1 MFKQT
6 KAYTSIRNKLVAAVA
21 MLLVA
26 SIMMVSSSYAW
37 FTLSTAPEVTGITT
51 TVGSNGSLEIAL
63 APADGTEPTSDLG
76 DAVKDVFLKNTT
88 WGNLVDLSDARYG
101 LDKLIL
107 NLAKYDST
115 NNALNSNPLSYPE
128 YGADGRPGDLVHNT
142 NVGRYDTTEE
152 KFIADSKYFGVR
164 GVGSSTTMSA
174 QQAGLASA
182 KSAVNLSRSNALTI
196 MRQTLN
202 KNGAALADMLIA
214 KETANQEDFKDWVDD
229 IGNLLVGID
238 SSLDSVE
245 AGLKATIKAYLASKV
260 AGIEEEATYNLAV
273 AAVDSVELSFWMNTY
288 TQNDAITSDMHS
300 AIHTAL
306 TTTSDGSTNP
316 FNEAYNKYS
325 AMRTSYNEASTAQAT
340 LVSKDTVTWTEMRE
354 VLDKLVNMDTG
365 IKVCGFAASDLK
377 ENLGALVTAI
387 GGDGIT
393 VTMEPGSGLFAD
405 MAMLVGDYTAKITLG
420 PISYGTIELE
430 AGMEAKMS
438 TVCIGDGSEITGQ
451 IANPYMVV
459 LSNSLSALQPSNES
473 ATTTYID
480 TYYGY
485 ILDLFFRT
493 NAAQSSLLLQTEAA
507 DRVYEDNAAG
517 AATEGDGANMI
528 FTVPLGVTEDQLQA
542 LVSAI
547 RVVFFKPDGAEGVGE
562 FVVEARL
569 DPTTIASDGIVDANG
584 NPAYKADLKLWI
596 TKEVDNPNYDAS
608 VEGSAATTLQT
619 GFAETKEDSVIMAL
633 EQNVATR
640 LSVLVYIDGNEIQ
653 NDDVANAATSMNG
666 VLNLQFSSDADL
678 QPMNYA
684 PLKQTTTEN
693 P

>member
-63 APADGTEPTSDLG
+63 SPADASAPSSELG
-76 DAVKDVFLKNTT
+76 DATKDLLEKNTT

-107 NLAKYDST
+107 NLATYDST
-115 NNALNSNPLSYPE
+115 QNGLNTNPLGYPT
-128 YGADGRPGDLVHNT
+128 YGADGRPGSLVYNT
-142 NVGRYDTTEE
+142 NVGKYDETEQ
-152 KFIADSKYFGVR
+152 KFIAAENYYGVR

-174 QQAGLASA
+174 QQAGLNSA
-182 KSAVNLSRSNALTI
+182 KSAVNLSRSNALTT

-202 KNGAALADMLIA
+202 SNGAALADMLIA
-214 KETANQEDFKDWVDD
+214 KETADQDNFKDWVDD
-229 IGNLLVGID
+229 IGHLLTGID

-245 AGLKATIKAYLASKV
+245 EGLKATIKAYLASSV
-260 AGIEEEATYNLAV
+260 ANITEESTYNLAV
-273 AAVDSVELSFWMNTY
+273 AAVESVDLSFWMNTY
-288 TQNDAITSDMHS
+288 TQNDAITSEMHS

-306 TTTSDGSTNP
+306 TTTTDGSTNP

-340 LVSKDTVTWTEMRE
+340 LVSKDTVTWTEMRG
-354 VLDKLVNMDTG
+354 VLDKLVNMETG

-377 ENLGALVTAI
+377 ENIGALATAI

-420 PISYGTIELE
+420 EIVYGDIKIN

-438 TVCIGDGSEITGQ
+438 TVCIGDGSEITDQ

-459 LSNSLSALQPSNES
+459 LSNSLTVLQPSNTS
-473 ATTTYID
+473 ASTTYID
-480 TYYGY
+480 TIYGY
-485 ILDLFFRT
+485 ILDLYFRT

-507 DRVYEDNAAG
+507 DRVYEDNAEG
-517 AATEGDGANMI
+517 ADTQGNGANMI
-528 FTVPLGVTEDQLQA
+528 FTVPLGVTQAQLQA

-547 RVVFFKPDGAEGVGE
+547 RVVFFKPDGANGAGE

-569 DPTTIASDGIVDANG
+569 DAATIESAVDANG

-596 TKEVDNPNYDAS
+596 TKEVDD
-608 VEGSAATTLQT
+608 GQGGITTQT
-619 GFAETKEDSVIMAL
+619 GFATSKEDSVIMAL

-684 PLKQTTTEN
+684 PLKQTTAEQN